1 MDSDPLHMSEQPA
14 SPYDDGE
21 LYDALFESH
30 HDDLPFWLAFARA
43 GKGPFLDLACGTGRV
58 LIPLLEA
65 GLDGDGLDAAD
76 RMLARCA
83 VKAREA
89 GKQPALVRGDMCEF
103 RMPRKYARALCA
115 FNAFAHLLD
124 TEAQLAA
131 LRCVRE
137 HLAPGGAFAID
148 LGYARPEIWSVKPGQ
163 RVLEG
168 EFAHPSRPTRLY
180 LYDRRTMDALAQTQH
195 SQIEIEERDLHGNLM
210 RTQISHTDL
219 RWTHRFELE
228 LLFRAAGYS
237 RWEIHGGFEREP
249 LAANSQ
255 QMIATAW
262 R

>member
-1 MDSDPLHMSEQPA
+1 MPGQQLSPEAQV

-43 GKGPFLDLACGTGRV
+43 GHGPFLDLACGTGRV
-58 LIPLLEA
+58 LLPLLEA
-65 GLDGDGLDAAD
+65 DLDGDGLDASKE
-76 RMLARCA
+76 MLARCA
-83 VKAREA
+83 AKARDA
-89 GKQPALVRGDMCEF
+89 GREPVLLKADMRDF
-103 RMPRKYARALCA
+103 RMPRRYARVFCA

-137 HLAPGGAFAID
+137 HLAEGGAFALD
-148 LGYARPEIWSVKPGQ
+148 LGYPRLEIWNAKPGE

-180 LYDRRTMDALAQTQH
+180 LFDRRTMDPLAQTQR
-195 SQIEIEERDLHGNLM
+195 SQIEIEERDLHGALM
-210 RTQISHTDL
+210 RTHVSHTLL
-219 RWTHRFELE
+219 RWTHKLELE

-237 RWEIHGGFEREP
+237 RWEIHAGFEREP
-249 LAANSQ
+249 LTAASQ